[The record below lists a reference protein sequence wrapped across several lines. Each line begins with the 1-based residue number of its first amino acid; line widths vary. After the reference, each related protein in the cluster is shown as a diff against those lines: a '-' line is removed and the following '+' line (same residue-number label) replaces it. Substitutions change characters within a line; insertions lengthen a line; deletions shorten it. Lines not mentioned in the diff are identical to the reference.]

1 MIKKSIKKR
10 LKTIQAFYNFYKFYK
25 NDIEKI
31 KNADIFFVLPCFQT
45 GGAERVHLNV
55 VKSVKDKSICILFTQ
70 NSATDNFK
78 MDFSELGE
86 IIEINP
92 ILNKKNAFINQQLKK
107 RIIKTIN
114 LSQSIKSIFS
124 SNTNYFYE
132 LLPGIDNK
140 SIKKVDLIHAISGE
154 NPTLVNHYI
163 NSSVTINNRL
173 VINNKAY
180 SDIVSEY
187 NKSNLDKKLQDTIE
201 VVENAIAFNEEE
213 VLSKKDKIKI
223 GFVGRWSQEK
233 RPEIFL
239 EIASKLK
246 QNQTAVDFVMAGIGM
261 KSNIDLIHE
270 NGVTFVGEITED
282 DALKKFYKSL
292 TFILITSSR
301 EGFPMVI
308 IEAMAN
314 GVIPICTNVGGISE
328 HIHNYQN
335 GILIDDSEVQDEI
348 VAQYI
353 KEINNLLKNE
363 SLISELSLNAYNYS
377 RNHFDIK
384 TFNKKYRKY
393 LLNET

>member
-1 MIKKSIKKR
+1 
-10 LKTIQAFYNFYKFYK
+10 
-25 NDIEKI
+25 
-31 KNADIFFVLPCFQT
+31 
-45 GGAERVHLNV
+45 
-55 VKSVKDKSICILFTQ
+55 
-70 NSATDNFK
+70 
-78 MDFSELGE
+78 
-86 IIEINP
+86 
-92 ILNKKNAFINQQLKK
+92 
-107 RIIKTIN
+107 
-114 LSQSIKSIFS
+114 
-124 SNTNYFYE
+124 
-132 LLPGIDNK
+132 
-140 SIKKVDLIHAISGE
+140 SGE

-163 NSSVTINNRL
+163 NSSGGVNHRL
-173 VINNKAY
+173 VINKKAY
-180 SDIVSEY
+180 SDIVSVY
-187 NKSNLDKKLQDTIE
+187 NNSDLDKKLQDKIE

-213 VLSKKDKIKI
+213 LPSKKDKIKI
-223 GFVGRWSQEK
+223 GFVGRWSKEK

-246 QNQTAVDFVMAGIGM
+246 KAEIPVDFVMAGIGM
-261 KSNIDLIHE
+261 KSNINLIHE
-270 NGVTFVGEITED
+270 NGVSFVGEITED
-282 DALKKFYKSL
+282 YALKKFYKSL